1 MIQTIEDKVFAA
13 NVKEIA
19 RFLTS
24 RKDIDWEQRRYEIA
38 KACLSAE
45 MANDCHNYHD
55 KEGNVKDAVEY
66 ADLLIKELRN
76 TINE

>member
-1 MIQTIEDKVFAA
+1 MIQTLEDKAFAA

-19 RFLTS
+19 RSLNA

-38 KACLSAE
+38 MACLSAE
-45 MANDCHNYHD
+45 MASNCHNYND

-66 ADLLIKELRN
+66 AELLIKELRK
-76 TINE
+76 TI